1 MTPTMLSAIWIF
13 LSISI
18 ALGQL
23 LSAGQTD
30 WIVHGN
36 LSQGLFANC
45 YLHECQL
52 RSSLWPLF
60 ILTVYLFGISLL
72 FFSSLIAV
80 PYLIFTNNAKPIE
93 ISANAQL
100 LGVFLMGLT
109 VVSVPIM
116 NIEEIHC
123 TANQLLQSHYCRI
136 GWAYALACVLSL
148 ISMCCP
154 LMARLIADH
163 RKTYS
168 FIAIQD
174 CTL

>member
-13 LSISI
+13 LSISL

-23 LSAGQTD
+23 LAAGQTD

-45 YLHECQL
+45 YLQECQL
-52 RSSLWPLF
+52 RSTLWPLF
-60 ILTVYLFGISLL
+60 ILTLYLFGIALL
-72 FFSSLIAV
+72 FFSSLIAL
-80 PYLIFTNNAKPIE
+80 PYLAFTNNAKSIE
-93 ISANAQL
+93 VSANAQL
-100 LGVFLMGLT
+100 IAVFLMGLT
-109 VVSVPIM
+109 VISVPIM
-116 NIEEIHC
+116 DIEEIHC
-123 TANQLLQSHYCRI
+123 TANQLLQSNYCRV

-163 RKTYS
+163 RKSYN
-168 FIAIQD
+168 FVPIPD
-174 CTL
+174 CIL